1 MIFHKVDN
9 IFKYPQCEAMD
20 TAHFDEHLMTHT
32 GEDQTVITDNR
43 KSPVQNVDIEIKKD
57 IKISSKCNTVSKT
70 SVLKRKTKSCRI
82 CNFETN
88 VSRVLVNHML
98 MHNDKKA
105 TKYHE
110 CDYLINNMDFVF
122 ILYQEIGLVLTY
134 RYLLDLRN

>member
-70 SVLKRKTKSCRI
+70 SVSLDP
-82 CNFETN
+82 FTN
-88 VSRVLVNHML
+88 SPL
-98 MHNDKKA
+98 
-105 TKYHE
+105 
-110 CDYLINNMDFVF
+110 
-122 ILYQEIGLVLTY
+122 EIFLTY
-134 RYLLDLRN
+134 LAI